1 MTTSHACHVRWSVL
15 TLLLCGAV
23 VAASGCAGGGGAAG
37 APARSNASGV
47 YSFWPAFPAE
57 PRVQFLR
64 TFRGSVDLEESRGG
78 ALESIVFGSEDER
91 QALINKPYGVAMRDG
106 RVYVCDIRG
115 DAVVV
120 LDLVTKQTRLV
131 GTGGSQR
138 LSQPVGVAVADDG
151 ELFVADN
158 ARGVVV
164 VFDQKER
171 YSRVVGLQGMKPAS
185 LALHGERLYV
195 ADMTAQV
202 IQVFDR
208 RSGAHVGQIGAVG
221 DGDGQF
227 RLPLGVATDVQGNVY
242 VSDMMRCRVQKFS
255 PEGVFLAG
263 VGAVGD
269 QPGCFV
275 RPKHIAV
282 DREGVVYVV
291 DAAFQNVQMFDSE
304 LRLLMYFGAAG
315 PFNGALDL
323 PAGICVAEGNLGAFE
338 GLAHPGFEPRR
349 LVLVTNQFGPNKVQ
363 VYAFGG
369 IRSGYTAADLAK
381 SAATVASGIGT
392 TEETKEMNRTGQI
405 AEPVPETVGEQPR
418 TGTTVSPK

>member
-1 MTTSHACHVRWSVL
+1 MNSNPRRHVLWL
-15 TLLLCGAV
+15 ALCATALAV
-23 VAASGCAGGGGAAG
+23 SGCAGGGASTKASARREATGAYA
-37 APARSNASGV
+37 
-47 YSFWPAFPAE
+47 FWPSFPAE

-64 TFRGSVDLEESRGG
+64 TFRGSVDLEESKGG
-78 ALESIVFGSEDER
+78 VLESIVFGEEQGR
-91 QALINKPYGVAMRDG
+91 QALINKPYGVAMRNG

-120 LDLVTKQTRLV
+120 LDLATRQTRLI

-138 LSQPVGVAVADDG
+138 LAQPVGVAVADDG
-151 ELFVADN
+151 ELYVADN

-164 VFDQKER
+164 VYDAKER
-171 YSRVVGLQGMKPAS
+171 YSRLVGLQGMKPAS
-185 LALHGERLYV
+185 LAVQGDRLYV

-208 RSGAHVGQIGAVG
+208 KTGGHTGQIGSVG

-227 RLPLGVATDVQGNVY
+227 RLPLGVATDAQGNVY

-255 PEGVFLAG
+255 PEGAFLAG

-282 DREGVVYVV
+282 DREGIVYVV

-304 LRLLMYFGAAG
+304 LKLLMYFGAAG
-315 PFNGALDL
+315 PFDGAMDL
-323 PAGICVAEGNLGAFE
+323 PAGVCVAEGDLSAFE

-363 VYAFGG
+363 VYALGG
-369 IRSGYTAADLAK
+369 VRNGYTAADLAK
-381 SAATVASGIGT
+381 SAATIASGIGT
-392 TEETKEMNRTGQI
+392 TEETKEMNRAGQI
-405 AEPVPETVGEQPR
+405 AEPVPETVGAE
-418 TGTTVSPK
+418 TGKGTTVSPK

>member
-1 MTTSHACHVRWSVL
+1 MRTKLVRRVL
-15 TLLLCGAV
+15 CLALSAAAAAV
-23 VAASGCAGGGGAAG
+23 SGCAGGGGATKA
-37 APARSNASGV
+37 AARGETSGT

-64 TFRGSVDLEESRGG
+64 TFRGSVDMEDAKGGMLE
-78 ALESIVFGSEDER
+78 AIVFGAETER
-91 QALINKPYGVAMRDG
+91 QALINKPYGVAMRNG

-120 LDLVTKQTRLV
+120 LDVAKKQTRLI

-151 ELFVADN
+151 ELYVADN

-164 VFDQKER
+164 VYDEKER
-171 YSRVVGLQGMKPAS
+171 YTRVVGVQGMKPAS
-185 LALHGERLYV
+185 LALHGARLYV

-202 IQVFDR
+202 IRVFDR
-208 RSGAHVGQIGAVG
+208 KSGADLGQIGSVG

-227 RLPLGVATDVQGNVY
+227 RLPLGVATDPQGNVY

-323 PAGICVAEGNLGAFE
+323 PAGICVAEGDLSAFE

-363 VYAFGG
+363 VYAFGAV
-369 IRSGYTAADLAK
+369 RSGYTAADLAK
-381 SAATVASGIGT
+381 SAATIATGIGT

-405 AEPVPETVGEQPR
+405 AEPVPETVGDEPR
-418 TGTTVSPK
+418 SGTTVSPK